1 MVGWEDYSSNFHR
14 FPEETSLLKRHSI
27 FSQFF
32 FWHDH
37 FFFTRKATHTHTRLA
52 LRICVVLDTTSEL
65 LTLPF
70 HFITR
75 DSGEDRQDR
84 LRRWVVRFVSVIRF
98 SAIWLITLLGISP
111 PSRHFWVDDFFRTSR
126 LVGYV
131 FSFPGGSFFSPSPK
145 NPPYDDVGEN
155 DLGAAGSALRI
166 RFEDPKIRWAIFR
179 KVDF

>member
-32 FWHDH
+32 FGMII

-111 PSRHFWVDDFFRTSR
+111 PSRHFWVDDFPNFPFGGICFLVPWRVIFFPFPKKSSLRWCWRKWSWSR
-126 LVGYV
+126 W
-131 FSFPGGSFFSPSPK
+131 FSSKDQIWRS
-145 NPPYDDVGEN
+145 
-155 DLGAAGSALRI
+155 
-166 RFEDPKIRWAIFR
+166 
-179 KVDF
+179 